1 MSSFIIKCKRTE
13 AIFEFDSHNLE
24 IFKSQFYKINGYKDN
39 FYNYYEIINCTP
51 LNSNMQG
58 SQPTYEFTQH
68 EVGRYL
74 PPTLEDDR
82 HGFPP
87 LNIFFLNLFD

>member
-1 MSSFIIKCKRTE
+1 MKSYTIKCNRTK

-24 IFKSQFYKINGYKDN
+24 LFKSQFYNINGLQES
-39 FYNYYEIINCTP
+39 FYNHYEVIESIS

-58 SQPTYEFTQH
+58 SQPTYEGNQH
-68 EVGRYL
+68 EVGRFL
-74 PPTLEDDR
+74 PPTLEDDK

-87 LNIFFLNLFD
+87 LNLFFLNIFE

>member
-1 MSSFIIKCKRTE
+1 
-13 AIFEFDSHNLE
+13 
-24 IFKSQFYKINGYKDN
+24 
-39 FYNYYEIINCTP
+39 
-51 LNSNMQG
+51 MQG